1 MVISEAGNLCLLKV
15 DVPPEASPGS
25 STSEVW
31 ALVSQLVFLSCLYSS
46 PLFSE
51 IPLRTFFTFA
61 VHNIHRPHAALSVHC
76 ILLSLFFH
84 FLYFSSS
91 FLSSQS
97 PSSLSAMLAS
107 AFLWSVAP
115 GLDSNPARGQSVQLK
130 GLSDFMQGVY
140 MGENLFIWEKSL
152 FWYLQN
158 SLNCWW
164 TGLCGFAAG
173 NLIRAKAKSP
183 PWLSSVTVCHVMW
196 WDVDGL
202 FYRYCI
208 THIKQ
213 QPQVT
218 KDIIGSD
225 RLMLS
230 LSLRPNSKPVS
241 SECVV

>member
-1 MVISEAGNLCLLKV
+1 MEHLWSKGWKPLSAKSERPVSGIQHLWGLSIS
-15 DVPPEASPGS
+15 
-25 STSEVW
+25 
-31 ALVSQLVFLSCLYSS
+31 FLSCLYCS

-51 IPLRTFFTFA
+51 IPLHPSFTFV
-61 VHNIHRPHAALSVHC
+61 VHNIHRPHVELSVHC

-91 FLSSQS
+91 FQSSQS

-115 GLDSNPARGQSVQLK
+115 GPDSNPARGQSVQLK
-130 GLSDFMQGVY
+130 GLSESMQGVY
-140 MGENLFIWEKSL
+140 MGGKVFIWEKSL

-183 PWLSSVTVCHVMW
+183 PWLSSVTVSHVMW

-202 FYRYCI
+202 FSRYCI
-208 THIKQ
+208 THQTTASGHKGQ
-213 QPQVT
+213 N
-218 KDIIGSD
+218 
-225 RLMLS
+225 R
-230 LSLRPNSKPVS
+230 
-241 SECVV
+241 

>member
-1 MVISEAGNLCLLKV
+1 MRSSVFTAFLCHY
-15 DVPPEASPGS
+15 SF
-25 STSEVW
+25 
-31 ALVSQLVFLSCLYSS
+31 VF
-46 PLFSE
+46 
-51 IPLRTFFTFA
+51 
-61 VHNIHRPHAALSVHC
+61 SV
-76 ILLSLFFH
+76 
-84 FLYFSSS
+84 FSSS
-91 FLSSQS
+91 FQSSWS

-107 AFLWSVAP
+107 AFLWSLAP
-115 GLDSNPARGQSVQLK
+115 GPDSNPAGGQSAQLK
-130 GLSDFMQGVY
+130 GLSESMQGVY
-140 MGENLFIWEKSL
+140 MGENNFIWETSL
-152 FWYLQN
+152 FWSLQN

-183 PWLSSVTVCHVMW
+183 PWLSSSVTVGHVMW

-202 FYRYCI
+202 FSRYCI

-218 KDIIGSD
+218 EDRIGSD

-241 SECVV
+241 SECVVYGFFLLLYAKLLTS